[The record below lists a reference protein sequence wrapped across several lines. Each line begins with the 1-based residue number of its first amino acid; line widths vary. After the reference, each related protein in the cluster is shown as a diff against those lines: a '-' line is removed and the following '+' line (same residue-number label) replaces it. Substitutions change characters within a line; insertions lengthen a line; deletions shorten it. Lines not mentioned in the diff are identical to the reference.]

1 MLKFISSYAFL
12 LLLSVGVK
20 AQKINLTINGLVN
33 KPIRISCS
41 STLKAQENIPKLM
54 KFMKDFGLI
63 TARDPNNNYHPMTD
77 VIHKV
82 LNDITVDDWSII
94 IGGDSHTRMSKGVAF
109 GADSGT
115 VALALATGEVSMP
128 IPESVKVT
136 FKGKMKDH
144 MDFRD
149 VVHATQEQM
158 LNKFKG
164 NNVFQG
170 RVIEVHIGTLPSDQ
184 AFTFTDWTAE
194 MKAKASICIS
204 EGETLI
210 KSLNIAIQRIENMIS
225 NGMDNNRGILK
236 GLVSKANSRINEI
249 KVYTY

>member
-1 MLKFISSYAFL
+1 
-12 LLLSVGVK
+12 
-20 AQKINLTINGLVN
+20 
-33 KPIRISCS
+33 
-41 STLKAQENIPKLM
+41 
-54 KFMKDFGLI
+54 
-63 TARDPNNNYHPMTD
+63 MTD

-115 VALALATGEVSMP
+115 VALALATGEASMP

-136 FKGKMKDH
+136 FKGKMADH

-149 VVHATQEQM
+149 VVHATQAQM
-158 LNKFKG
+158 LDEFG
-164 NNVFQG
+164 DNVFQG
-170 RVIEVHIGTLPSDQ
+170 RIIEVHIGTLLADQ

-204 EGETLI
+204 EDDTLI
-210 KSLNIAIQRIENMIS
+210 ASLEIAKARIQIMIDK
-225 NGMDNNRGILK
+225 GMDNGR
-236 GLVSKANSRINEI
+236 
-249 KVYTY
+249 